1 MERITKKYRYR
12 PFLSLIFA
20 LSLVACGPAPVSTPP
35 SSSPVPTRAP
45 EPSTSSPP
53 TVIPSASSGTLTL
66 RLQADASL
74 AGFATTA
81 EKPLTLC
88 LGQIAKARTVVGGQS
103 DERALTLKTLLDGLE
118 IALSGVPAGS
128 V

>member
-1 MERITKKYRYR
+1 MKHNLR
-12 PFLSLIFA
+12 PSLRLILA
-20 LSLVACGPAPVSTPP
+20 MSLTLGLAACGPAPVSTPP
-35 SSSPVPTRAP
+35 SSSSVPTSSP
-45 EPSTSSPP
+45 EPGTSSPP
-53 TVIPSASSGTLTL
+53 SVIPSASSGTLTL

-81 EKPLTLC
+81 ETPLTLC